1 VQVFCPVSSRLTERR
16 DTSPV
21 EPGARI
27 AFELTSKQGAALITN
42 HPTYRED
49 IERERRFVNYTK
61 KHHKS
66 WVEFAREQD
75 HGENIRPVL
84 VTGVDL
90 TREFATIAYSDNQTH
105 MECEFSV
112 GVPAVAS
119 TSVSVWGSWR
129 TQGLVHTNCGPYPSQ
144 IPENLNLTDSSASES
159 AIPDEYN
166 HCVFVRYY
174 TLIKLGFIP
183 LILKAG
189 AGPHQL
195 PKENLEDGTAGKVVV
210 AISDDDDDS
219 MVVDCTETS
228 PSVTHNVPLVGP
240 ELRRLR
246 LPLLTSLT
254 KDDRDG
260 FDVVAEFILQV
271 RTSSRAPLVRSNTQT
286 EIRRDVSVTTSSR
299 YSRPSPGMFVAC
311 MLIQVSHSS
320 SGERRRDNKVS
331 GEVCG
336 SRTG

>member
-1 VQVFCPVSSRLTERR
+1 M
-16 DTSPV
+16 

-27 AFELTSKQGAALITN
+27 VFELTSKQGAALITN
-42 HPTYRED
+42 HSTYRED
-49 IERERRFVNYTK
+49 IERERRFVNYIK
-61 KHHKS
+61 RHYKS
-66 WVEFAREQD
+66 WVDFARESD
-75 HGENIRPVL
+75 HGENIRPIL

-90 TREFATIAYSDNQTH
+90 TREFATIAYSDNQTQ

-129 TQGLVHTNCGPYPSQ
+129 TQGLVHTNCGPHPSR
-144 IPENLNLTDSSASES
+144 IRRNRSLTESSSLESE
-159 AIPDEYN
+159 IPDEYN

-174 TLIKLGFIP
+174 TIRRWGFIP
-183 LILKAG
+183 RVLKAG

-195 PKENLEDGTAGKVVV
+195 PEESPGDDTVGEVAV

-219 MVVDCTETS
+219 TGVDYPENS

-240 ELRRLR
+240 ERRPR
-246 LPLLTSLT
+246 VPLLTSLT

-271 RTSSRAPLVRSNTQT
+271 RTSSQAPLALSDMQT
-286 EIRRDVSVTTSSR
+286 EIRCQVGVATS
-299 YSRPSPGMFVAC
+299 
-311 MLIQVSHSS
+311 
-320 SGERRRDNKVS
+320 
-331 GEVCG
+331 
-336 SRTG
+336 

>member
-1 VQVFCPVSSRLTERR
+1 M
-16 DTSPV
+16 

-42 HPTYRED
+42 RSTYRED
-49 IERERRFVNYTK
+49 IEKERRFVNYIK
-61 KHHKS
+61 RHYKS
-66 WVEFAREQD
+66 WVDFARESD

-105 MECEFSV
+105 MECEFSA

-119 TSVSVWGSWR
+119 TSASVWGSWR
-129 TQGLVHTNCGPYPSQ
+129 TQGLVHTNCGPHPSRIRRSQ
-144 IPENLNLTDSSASES
+144 NLTESSSLESE
-159 AIPDEYN
+159 IPDEYN

-174 TLIKLGFIP
+174 TIRRWGFIP
-183 LILKAG
+183 RVLKAG

-195 PKENLEDGTAGKVVV
+195 PEESPEDDTVGEVAV
-210 AISDDDDDS
+210 AISDSDSDDDS
-219 MVVDCTETS
+219 TGVDYPEIS
-228 PSVTHNVPLVGP
+228 PGVTHNVPLVGP
-240 ELRRLR
+240 ELHRPY

-271 RTSSRAPLVRSNTQT
+271 RTSSRAPPVRSNAQT
-286 EIRRDVSVTTSSR
+286 EIRRDVSVATS
-299 YSRPSPGMFVAC
+299 
-311 MLIQVSHSS
+311 
-320 SGERRRDNKVS
+320 
-331 GEVCG
+331 
-336 SRTG
+336 